1 MVRKLMTAALI
12 LTLGLALTACGN
24 ETAGT
29 AANRW
34 TGTNAASQEWAIQR
48 QSDARGPLEDRGNGA
63 YHADE
68 TGRVDGFHT
77 DSADGTRG
85 NAKEDMK
92 DAGKDLSNAAK
103 DAAKGAGDAA
113 KDVGEAAKDAARG
126 VGDAAED
133 TLDGMTNAAKD
144 TAKSAK
150 DASK

>member
-63 YHADE
+63 Y
-68 TGRVDGFHT
+68 
-77 DSADGTRG
+77 TRTRPAVWTATTLTAPTAPG
-85 NAKEDMK
+85 
-92 DAGKDLSNAAK
+92 AAPK
-103 DAAKGAGDAA
+103 
-113 KDVGEAAKDAARG
+113 R
-126 VGDAAED
+126 
-133 TLDGMTNAAKD
+133 T
-144 TAKSAK
+144 
-150 DASK
+150 